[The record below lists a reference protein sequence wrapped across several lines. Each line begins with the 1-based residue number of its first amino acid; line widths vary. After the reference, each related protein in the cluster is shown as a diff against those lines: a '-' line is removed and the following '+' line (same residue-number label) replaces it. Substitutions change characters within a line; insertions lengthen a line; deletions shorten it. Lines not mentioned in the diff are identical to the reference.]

1 MAFGDEDLATFFGDF
16 GVDLVFNGVTVK
28 AIDSTYDQRD
38 SLASGYVDV
47 VDRVTLLEIPF
58 NSFSPMPKRGDTIIA
73 DSAAMKVRD
82 TLAVGDGRVVQLYLV
97 KYPYPHICT
106 PAFTPAFV

>member
-1 MAFGDEDLATFFGDF
+1 MFGDSDLSAFFGDF

-38 SLASGYVDV
+38 SLAAGYVDV
-47 VDRVTLLEIPF
+47 VDRVTLLEIPYNAF
-58 NSFSPMPKRGDTIIA
+58 NPMPKRGDTVT
-73 DSAAMKVRD
+73 AAGAVMKVRD
-82 TLAVGDGRVVQLYLV
+82 PLVIGDGGIVQLYLV

-106 PAFTPAFV
+106 SAFSPAFA